1 MEPTPE
7 QLIQRYL
14 IGEADAAEVA
24 RLDALLAGD
33 AELRKR
39 FIAEAGTDAG
49 LREIALERVA
59 GGGSPAGNIV
69 APVFRSVAW
78 VSAAAAVVML
88 GLLIWTQASQPRVI
102 ASIASAENAAW
113 ESSLPTEPGSD
124 LTRGYLTLTSGI
136 ATIRFRSGA
145 EITLEAPAKLVL
157 ETPMRG
163 QLMSG
168 AAVVDVPDSAIG
180 FTLVTPDGY
189 AIDYGTRFSVNVDEA
204 AQRSD
209 FEVLSG
215 EISVHHPGSE
225 QEVYLRDRQAT
236 SLTPAGLEKWDGP
249 LPEEQLERP
258 GAQIRIGTR
267 GRSTSVI
274 RNDERMEFLH
284 EDFLM
289 AKRSV
294 NTAGH
299 DRRALLSF
307 DIAKVDWS
315 AVAAARV
322 RLNLVPCGLGFRAH
336 LPKVN
341 RFALYGIS
349 GTKAGE
355 WQVGSAWDAAPTPAD
370 GVLLGR
376 FEVPRSVM
384 TGTFGIETAELFEFL
399 KSHAD
404 GAVTLLLVRET
415 TELEGRGLVHAFAS
429 DTHPEASG
437 PLLELS
443 PTDSAH

>member
-1 MEPTPE
+1 MDVTPE

-39 FIAEAGTDAG
+39 FVVEAGNDAG
-49 LREIALERVA
+49 LREIALERMA
-59 GGGSPAGNIV
+59 GGGSSADADKVVTPLFG
-69 APVFRSVAW
+69 SMAW

-88 GLLIWTQASQPRVI
+88 GLLIWTQASRPKVI

-113 ESSLPTEPGSD
+113 ESSLPTEPGSE
-124 LTRGYLTLTSGI
+124 LTEGYLKLTSGI

-157 ETPMRG
+157 ETPMRS
-163 QLMSG
+163 QLISG
-168 AAVVDVPDSAIG
+168 AAVVDVPESAIG

-189 AIDYGTRFSVNVDEA
+189 AVDYGTRFSVNVDDA
-204 AQRSD
+204 TRRSD

-215 EISVHHPGSE
+215 EISVHHPGTDE
-225 QEVYLRDRQAT
+225 EVYLTDRQAT
-236 SLTPAGLEKWDGP
+236 SLTQGGLEKWDGMM
-249 LPEEQLERP
+249 PEEQLERV
-258 GAQIRIGTR
+258 GARVRIGTG
-267 GRSTSVI
+267 GRSTSII
-274 RNDERMEFLH
+274 RNDEREEFLH

-289 AKRSV
+289 AKQSKD
-294 NTAGH
+294 TAGH
-299 DRRALLSF
+299 DRRALFAF
-307 DIAKVDWS
+307 DISEVDWR
-315 AVAAARV
+315 AVGAARV
-322 RLNLVPCGLGFRAH
+322 RLNLIPCGLGFRAH

-341 RFALYGIS
+341 CFAIYGIR
-349 GTKAGE
+349 GDEAKR
-355 WQVGSAWDAAPTPAD
+355 WRIGSSWEAAPTPDD

-384 TGTFGIETAELFEFL
+384 TGTFGIDSAELFDFL
-399 KSHAD
+399 KTHD
-404 GAVTLLLVRET
+404 DDTVTLLLVRET

-443 PTDSAH
+443 PISE

>member
-1 MEPTPE
+1 MDWSPE

-39 FIAEAGTDAG
+39 FVAEAGTDAG

-59 GGGSPAGNIV
+59 GGGSSTGKIV

-124 LTRGYLTLTSGI
+124 LTPGYLTLTSGI

-157 ETPMRG
+157 ETPMRS
-163 QLMSG
+163 QLISG
-168 AAVVDVPDSAIG
+168 AAVVDVPESAIG

-189 AIDYGTRFSVNVDEA
+189 AVDYGTRFSVNVDDA
-204 AQRSD
+204 SRRSD

-215 EISVHHPGSE
+215 EISVHHPGSD
-225 QEVYLRDRQAT
+225 QEVYLTGRQST
-236 SLTPAGLEKWDGP
+236 SLTQAGLEKWDGM
-249 LPEEQLERP
+249 LPEEQLERS
-258 GAQIRIGTR
+258 GAQLRIGTR
-267 GRSTSVI
+267 GRSTSII
-274 RNDERMEFLH
+274 RNDEREEFLH

-289 AKRSV
+289 AKQSR

-299 DRRALLSF
+299 DRRALLGF
-307 DIAKVDWS
+307 DISKVDWS
-315 AVAAARV
+315 AVGGARV
-322 RLNLVPCGLGFRAH
+322 RLNLIPCGLGFRAH

-341 RFALYGIS
+341 RFAIYGIR
-349 GTKAGE
+349 GDIANE
-355 WQVGSAWDAAPTPAD
+355 WQLGSTWAAAPKPED

-384 TGTFGIETAELFEFL
+384 TGTFGIASTELLDFL
-399 KSHAD
+399 KTST
-404 GAVTLLLVRET
+404 GNAVTLLLVRET
-415 TELEGRGLVHAFAS
+415 PELEGRGLVHAFAS

-443 PTDSAH
+443 PIDQKD